1 MVSNDKCQT
10 HKQFS
15 QRRQRVEAAEKYNV
29 KINYVRNEIQDI
41 NKEIERLNEQKKQ
54 KQDELNQIT
63 DEKFHDL
70 MPLYNNDQ
78 LMKEILSF
86 GRETTFSHSL
96 VDELANKFSHS
107 INEDNATQSDIDTI
121 VAIEVTINKEIPHTN
136 RFMDILDVF
145 GSKIE
150 IANKEGK
157 SNEN

>member
-15 QRRQRVEAAEKYNV
+15 QRRQRVKAAEKYNV

-70 MPLYNNDQ
+70 M
-78 LMKEILSF
+78 ESVI
-86 GRETTFSHSL
+86 
-96 VDELANKFSHS
+96 
-107 INEDNATQSDIDTI
+107 
-121 VAIEVTINKEIPHTN
+121 
-136 RFMDILDVF
+136 
-145 GSKIE
+145 
-150 IANKEGK
+150 
-157 SNEN
+157 